1 MIKHV
6 VCHRYRDKAEAYKIA
21 PMLNALMGKVPSLR
35 SMETGIDFMDS
46 ARAYHMV
53 RIATFDDRA
62 GLDEY
67 ATHPEHMKVKEYSIG
82 GCYVCL
88 RLIIIVIRNEVFHG
102 AVRKELL
109 KFPA

>member
-53 RIATFDDRA
+53 LIATF
-62 GLDEY
+62 DEY
-67 ATHPEHMKVKEYSIG
+67 ATHPEHVKVKEYIHSVLESSVSVDFE
-82 GCYVCL
+82 C
-88 RLIIIVIRNEVFHG
+88 
-102 AVRKELL
+102 
-109 KFPA
+109 

>member
-21 PMLNALMGKVPSLR
+21 PMLNGLLGQVPGLR

-46 ARAYHMV
+46 ARAYHLV
-53 RIATFDDRA
+53 LIATFDDRQ

-67 ATHPEHMKVKEYSIG
+67 ATHPAHMKVKEYIHSVLESSVSVDFE
-82 GCYVCL
+82 Y
-88 RLIIIVIRNEVFHG
+88 
-102 AVRKELL
+102 
-109 KFPA
+109 

>member
-21 PMLNALMGKVPSLR
+21 PMLNALMGKVPSMR

-53 RIATFDDRA
+53 LIATFDDRA

-67 ATHPEHMKVKEYSIG
+67 ATHPEHVKVKEYIHSVLESSVSVDFE
-82 GCYVCL
+82 C
-88 RLIIIVIRNEVFHG
+88 
-102 AVRKELL
+102 
-109 KFPA
+109 